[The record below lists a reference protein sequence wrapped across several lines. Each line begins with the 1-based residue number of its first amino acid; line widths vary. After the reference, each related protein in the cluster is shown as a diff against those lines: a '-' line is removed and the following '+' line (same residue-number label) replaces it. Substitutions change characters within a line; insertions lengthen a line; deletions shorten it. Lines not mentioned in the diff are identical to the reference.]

1 MNISKLKPIQ
11 LQSEDQFKA
20 VENAV
25 KSQTIST
32 SVPRV
37 FDENFPIF
45 RFEANNKHL
54 IYIPNFFDV
63 DEDGNKV
70 LRKESAFVHSVTN
83 GRAFAQYRS
92 TQGLKDPVLEEA
104 GISGNSPLMS
114 ATQECWE
121 LYNIKYK
128 AIAEQLG
135 VDPNDDKGEVLKPKR
150 MDLLN
155 ARAIK
160 DPDLKYYFPIVV
172 FETEKDTKTG
182 LNSFD
187 WITHEVEGVG
197 TLPKYKIFWMEVS
210 ESAWT
215 NNWAKLSDSLKKGDC
230 IAGKLLSLNYNFTDD
245 PSKEKNLRRD
255 SGKNL
260 KINIRPA
267 EPEDARLFEY
277 LDNQAKDWTKQ
288 KARETIIACALL
300 TDEQQKEIADEA
312 MAETRLELNMLK
324 NQQAGLTGGAKT
336 QSIETTENQS
346 PEALLGNFGGVA
358 GETNATQINE
368 EKQPVTAD
376 AGGISFGQE

>member
-11 LQSEDQFKA
+11 LESEDQFKA

-25 KSQTIST
+25 KTQSIST

-54 IYIPNFFDV
+54 VYVPNFFEV
-63 DEDGNKV
+63 DEDGNKQLV
-70 LRKESAFVHSVTN
+70 RETAYVHSVTN
-83 GRAFAQYRS
+83 GRAFSQYRS
-92 TQGLKDPVLEEA
+92 TQGLKGLEEY
-104 GISGNSPLMS
+104 GISGNSPLMT

-128 AIAEQLG
+128 KVAEQLG

-150 MDLLN
+150 IELLN
-155 ARAIK
+155 QRAIK
-160 DPDLKYYFPIVV
+160 DPDVKYYFPIVV
-172 FETEKDTKTG
+172 FETEKDAKTG

-210 ESAWT
+210 ENSWK
-215 NNWAKLSDSLKKGDC
+215 NIWAKLADSMDTGDC
-230 IAGKLLSLNYNFTDD
+230 VAGKLLSLNYNFTDD

-260 KINIRPA
+260 QINIRQIKPQDVEFFA
-267 EPEDARLFEY
+267 Y
-277 LDNQAKDWTKQ
+277 LDEQAKDWTKQ
-288 KARETIIACALL
+288 KARDTIIACALL
-300 TDEQQKEIADEA
+300 TDEQQQEIVDEA

-324 NQQAGLTGGAKT
+324 NVQAGLTGGATK
-336 QSIETTENQS
+336 QIETEQNKS
-346 PEALLGNFGGVA
+346 PEELLGGFGGVA
-358 GETNATQINE
+358 TETKTEENSGETSGAE
-368 EKQPVTAD
+368 
-376 AGGISFGQE
+376 GITFVAE

>member
-11 LQSEDQFKA
+11 LDSAEQFQA

-25 KSQTIST
+25 KTQSIST

-54 IYIPNFFDV
+54 VYVPNFFET
-63 DEDGNKV
+63 DEDGNKQLIREV
-70 LRKESAFVHSVTN
+70 AYVHSVTN
-83 GRAFAQYRS
+83 GRAFSQYRS
-92 TQGLKDPVLEEA
+92 TQGLKGLEEY
-104 GISGNSPLMS
+104 GISGNSPLMT

-128 AIAEQLG
+128 KVAEQLG

-150 MDLLN
+150 IELLN
-155 ARAIK
+155 QRAIK

-172 FETEKDTKTG
+172 FETEKDAKTG
-182 LNSFD
+182 LNSFE

-197 TLPKYKIFWMEVS
+197 KIPKYKIFWMEVS
-210 ESAWT
+210 ENSWK
-215 NNWAKLSDSLKKGDC
+215 NIWAKLADSMDTGDC
-230 IAGKLLSLNYNFTDD
+230 VAGKLLSLNYNFTDD

-260 KINIRPA
+260 QINIRQIKPQDV
-267 EPEDARLFEY
+267 EFFGY
-277 LDNQAKDWTKQ
+277 LDKQAEEWTKQ
-288 KARETIIACALL
+288 KARDTIIACALL
-300 TDEQQKEIADEA
+300 TDEQQQEIVDEA

-324 NQQAGLTGGAKT
+324 NVQAGLTGGAT
-336 QSIETTENQS
+336 QQIETKQNQS
-346 PEALLGNFGGVA
+346 PEELLGGFGGA
-358 GETNATQINE
+358 INE
-368 EKQPVTAD
+368 TKTEESQAETSGAE
-376 AGGISFGQE
+376 GITFGAE